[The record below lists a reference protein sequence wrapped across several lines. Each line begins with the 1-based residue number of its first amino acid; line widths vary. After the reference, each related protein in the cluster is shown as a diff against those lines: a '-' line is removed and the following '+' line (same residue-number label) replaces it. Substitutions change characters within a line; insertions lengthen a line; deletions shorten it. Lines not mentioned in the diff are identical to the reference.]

1 MGLRGRKT
9 FTFVAYV
16 FSTPQEMKPAIL
28 FLALLALIACNEAPK
43 QPATT
48 TAIDSSLGVASW
60 KGPGVDLL
68 KKATEAY
75 AKGDW
80 ATWRSCFADT
90 ARASHNVDPFD
101 PSLSVSIDTI
111 LARHKYSREVLWDSL
126 NISGPLYEIVTAPD
140 GAMYGHLW
148 VMLHGLQRK
157 TGKAFKMPVFA
168 SYGIKDGRLQYEAA
182 VYDNSLLLK

>member
-9 FTFVAYV
+9 FTFVVYAL
-16 FSTPQEMKPAIL
+16 STPQEMKPAIL
-28 FLALLALIACNEAPK
+28 LLALLALIACNEAPR
-43 QPATT
+43 QPTT
-48 TAIDSSLGVASW
+48 ITAVDSSLGVASW
-60 KGPGVDLL
+60 NGPGVDLL

-126 NISGPLYEIVTAPD
+126 NISGPLYEIVTTPD
-140 GAMYGHLW
+140 GAIYGHLW
-148 VMLHGLQRK
+148 VMLQGRHRK
-157 TGKAFKMPVFA
+157 TGKAFRMPVFA
-168 SYGIKDGRLQYEAA
+168 SYGIMDGKLQYEAA
-182 VYDNSLLLK
+182 VYDNSLLPK